1 MITIGTG
8 MGGFAFPFLIG
19 KLLDDHGERAFSL
32 RLRWIFTD
40 PSVVSMLGFAT
51 MCRVW
56 AGMTA
61 VVFLLAIKFTSPRVP
76 LRKPIGIRPKWFAID
91 LKTINH
97 PIVWT
102 MVSSAWLSMLE
113 SIIFPPLRK
122 RELMLNPPATVNHYI
137 HLVHGLLSH

>member
-1 MITIGTG
+1 

-32 RLRWIFTD
+32 RLRWTGTD
-40 PSVVSMLGFAT
+40 PSIVSMLGFAT

-61 VVFLLAIKFTSPRVP
+61 FVFLLAIKFTSPRVP

-91 LKTINH
+91 FKTVNH

-102 MVSSAWLSMLE
+102 MVSSASLFDVEIDHFFPFAKTRTHAE
-113 SIIFPPLRK
+113 SSCYSQSLPSSRQWPTFPSRS
-122 RELMLNPPATVNHYI
+122 T
-137 HLVHGLLSH
+137 